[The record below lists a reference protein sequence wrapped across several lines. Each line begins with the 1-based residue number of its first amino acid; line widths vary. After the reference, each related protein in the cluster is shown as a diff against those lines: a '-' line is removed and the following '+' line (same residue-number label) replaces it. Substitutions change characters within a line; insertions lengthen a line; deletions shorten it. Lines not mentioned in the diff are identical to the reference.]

1 MSLDWL
7 TFIEMATGCADVQA
21 FEEDRSSNA
30 KIIKVA
36 VRQVVYVGN
45 SLVEPMQEE

>member
-7 TFIEMATGCADVQA
+7 TFIEMATGCADLRA
-21 FEEDRSSNA
+21 FEEDRSSDK

-36 VRQVVYVGN
+36 VRQMVYVGN
-45 SLVEPMQEE
+45 GLIDPMQEE